1 MPLQQSTLKTVY
13 FLISSVSDM
22 VCAAKEG
29 KERLSYKMYQKIVT
43 KDRPRVP
50 CVEHQ
55 DLAGLGSDKKCR
67 GLVQVPAAAPN
78 VGANEIALDF
88 TAGTDVC

>member
-1 MPLQQSTLKTVY
+1 MF

-29 KERLSYKMYQKIVT
+29 KERTSYIMYQKIVFE
-43 KDRPRVP
+43 DRPRVP